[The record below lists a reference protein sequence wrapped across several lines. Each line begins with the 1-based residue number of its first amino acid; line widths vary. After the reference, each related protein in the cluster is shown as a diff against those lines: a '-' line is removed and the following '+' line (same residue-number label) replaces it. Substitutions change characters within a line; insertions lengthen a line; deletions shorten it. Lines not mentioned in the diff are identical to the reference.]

1 MWGRRGRGA
10 LLRGVAV
17 GGGGGGCPG
26 GMSGGRCGRAGR
38 GLLRSFVSGCLLEE
52 RAGARGGW
60 GVPSEDAFL
69 RDVPGGEGRG
79 GKTGCP
85 GGMWGGTCE
94 GGWWVEH
101 ACFAKWE
108 EWVALARARGRWER
122 GCGRMASPRVWSSR
136 GLWQDAATRGCA
148 APRE

>member
-1 MWGRRGRGA
+1 MRVRSASSSSPGAGGGGDAGRCLARRGGPSGGRGVWGRRGRGA

-17 GGGGGGCPG
+17 GGGGGCPG

-79 GKTGCP
+79 GENGVP
-85 GGMWGGTCE
+85 RRDVGGDM
-94 GGWWVEH
+94 
-101 ACFAKWE
+101 
-108 EWVALARARGRWER
+108 
-122 GCGRMASPRVWSSR
+122 
-136 GLWQDAATRGCA
+136 
-148 APRE
+148 